1 MILTGIAEQTID
13 QFNQTSFIDNIQQT
27 LTNISP
33 LNILVTLGQIILV
46 AIIFFAINRSV
57 SSLIERV
64 QDRRNI
70 ERRVTRQIQLF
81 SKYIIETLGI
91 LTALGIL
98 GIDLTLIATSLGIV
112 GIAVGFA
119 ARDLL
124 SNLLSGIFIL
134 FDRVYLVNDAVEI
147 DGTYGIVRLITLRNT
162 EIRTFDG
169 NIVVIPNSKV
179 ASGKIVNMTGGSNY
193 MISVIAVNL
202 SYDEDYP
209 NVKKIMREAAINID
223 GVIAEN
229 EQDIRFRVDA
239 LEERLQGVEV
249 EMYFTVESRQE
260 PWIKANVYEAVIQ
273 ALVKNKVRFHR
284 QAPNTET
291 EYISPG

>member
-13 QFNQTSFIDNIQQT
+13 QFNQTSFFDNIQQT
-27 LTNISP
+27 LASISP
-33 LNILVTLGQIILV
+33 INIIVTLGQIILV
-46 AIIFFAINRSV
+46 AVIFFAINRSV

-64 QDRRNI
+64 QNRRNI

-81 SKYIIETLGI
+81 SKYIIGTLGI

-98 GIDLTLIATSLGIV
+98 GIDLTLIATSLGIA

-134 FDRVYLVNDAVEI
+134 FDRVYLVNDAVDI

-162 EIRTFDG
+162 EIRTYDG
-169 NIVVIPNSKV
+169 NVVVIPNSKV

-193 MISVIAVNL
+193 MLSVFTVNL

-209 NVKKIMREAAINID
+209 RVKKIMSEEAINVE

-239 LEERLQGVEV
+239 LEERLQGVKV

-260 PWIKANVYEAVIQ
+260 PWIQANVYEAVIQ

-284 QAPNTET
+284 QAPNMET
-291 EYISPG
+291 EYVSPD

>member
-1 MILTGIAEQTID
+1 MILTGIAEQNID
-13 QFNQTSFIDNIQQT
+13 QFNQTSFFDNIQKT
-27 LTNISP
+27 LANISP
-33 LNILVTLGQIILV
+33 INIVVTLGQIILV
-46 AIIFFAINRSV
+46 AVIFFAINRSV

-81 SKYIIETLGI
+81 SKYIIGTLGI

-193 MISVIAVNL
+193 MLSVIAVNL

-229 EQDIRFRVDA
+229 EQDIRFRVNA

>member
-13 QFNQTSFIDNIQQT
+13 QFNQTSFFDNIQQT
-27 LTNISP
+27 LASISP
-33 LNILVTLGQIILV
+33 INIIVTLGQIILV
-46 AIIFFAINRSV
+46 AVIFFAINRSV

-64 QDRRNI
+64 QNRRNI

-81 SKYIIETLGI
+81 SKYIIGTLGI

-98 GIDLTLIATSLGIV
+98 GIDLTLIATSLGIA

-134 FDRVYLVNDAVEI
+134 FDRVYLVNDAVDI

-162 EIRTFDG
+162 EIRTYDG
-169 NIVVIPNSKV
+169 NVVVIPNSKV

-193 MISVIAVNL
+193 MLSVITVNL

-209 NVKKIMREAAINID
+209 RVKKIMSEEAINVE

-239 LEERLQGVEV
+239 LEERLQGVKV

-260 PWIKANVYEAVIQ
+260 PWIQANVYEAVIQ

-284 QAPNTET
+284 QAPNMET
-291 EYISPG
+291 EYVSPD

>member
-1 MILTGIAEQTID
+1 MILTRITEQTID

-27 LTNISP
+27 LGNISTI
-33 LNILVTLGQIILV
+33 NIVITLGQIILV
-46 AIIFFAINRSV
+46 AVIFFAINRSV

-81 SKYIIETLGI
+81 SKYIIGTLGI

-98 GIDLTLIATSLGIV
+98 GIDLTLIATSLGIA

-134 FDRVYLVNDAVEI
+134 FDRVYLVNDAVDI

-169 NIVVIPNSKV
+169 NVVVIPNSKV

-193 MISVIAVNL
+193 MLSVISVNL

-209 NVKKIMREAAINID
+209 RVKKIMSEEAINVE

-239 LEERLQGVEV
+239 LEERLQGVKV

-260 PWIKANVYEAVIQ
+260 PWIQANVYEAVIQ

-284 QAPNTET
+284 QAPNMET
-291 EYISPG
+291 EYVSPE

>member
-13 QFNQTSFIDNIQQT
+13 QFNQTSFFDNIQQT
-27 LTNISP
+27 LASISP
-33 LNILVTLGQIILV
+33 INIIVTLGQIILV
-46 AIIFFAINRSV
+46 AVIFFAINRSV

-64 QDRRNI
+64 QNRRNI

-81 SKYIIETLGI
+81 SKYIIGTLGI

-98 GIDLTLIATSLGIV
+98 GIDLTLIATSLGIA

-134 FDRVYLVNDAVEI
+134 FDRVYLVNDAVDI

-162 EIRTFDG
+162 EIRTYDG
-169 NIVVIPNSKV
+169 NVVVIPNSKV

-193 MISVIAVNL
+193 MLSVITVNL

-209 NVKKIMREAAINID
+209 RVKKIMSEEAINVE

-239 LEERLQGVEV
+239 LEERLQGVKV

-260 PWIKANVYEAVIQ
+260 PWIQANVYEAVIQ

-284 QAPNTET
+284 QAPNMET
-291 EYISPG
+291 EYVSPG